1 MKLPAISFL
10 FLSLTCIFS
19 SSIRAQGFVISEVY
33 VDANDSSSIYSIE
46 IRNTANDS
54 LIVLHTQESSLPP
67 FINNYKIEIKSNN
80 KMVIYLGK
88 GNNPLVPEKYRATTS
103 LAPNSVMTLY
113 FKVNKDKIKGEKE
126 LDIWYSMMD
135 KKYLGAFKKL
145 DTSNS
150 ISDMK
155 RCRKLKEKYGVV
167 HHKVIAFK

>member
-1 MKLPAISFL
+1 MKLLAISLL

-19 SSIRAQGFVISEVY
+19 SSIQAQGFLISQVY
-33 VDANDSSSIYSIE
+33 VDTSDSSFIYSIE
-46 IRNTANDS
+46 ISNTANDS

-67 FINNYKIEIKSNN
+67 FINNYKIEIKSNT
-80 KMVIYLGK
+80 KTVIHLGK

-113 FKVNKDKIKGEKE
+113 FKIDMDRIQGEKE

-135 KKYLGAFKKL
+135 KKFLGDFKKL

-167 HHKVIAFK
+167 HHKVVAFK